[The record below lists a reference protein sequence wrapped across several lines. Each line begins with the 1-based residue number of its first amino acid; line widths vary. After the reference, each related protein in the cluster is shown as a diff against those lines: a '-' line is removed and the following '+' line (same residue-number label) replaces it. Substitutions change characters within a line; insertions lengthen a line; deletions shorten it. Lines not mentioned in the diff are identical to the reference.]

1 MGVSKTR
8 EGWNPYLLGGLAGL
22 LSVWSTY
29 YTGKFFGAS
38 TSFVRAA
45 ALVEEK
51 VIPERAATLEYL
63 VKNAAKMDWQ
73 MMFIIGIFIGALLSA
88 TLFGDFKFQA
98 VPDMWKRHF
107 GESAVSRGLVAF
119 LGGAVAMFGARLAD
133 GCPSGHGLSGTM
145 QLAASGF
152 VALICFFVAGAIVAR
167 MIYGGGQNGS

>member
-45 ALVEEK
+45 AFVEDK

-88 TLFGDFKFQA
+88 SLFGDFKFQA
-98 VPDMWKRHF
+98 VPDMW
-107 GESAVSRGLVAF
+107 
-119 LGGAVAMFGARLAD
+119 
-133 GCPSGHGLSGTM
+133 
-145 QLAASGF
+145 
-152 VALICFFVAGAIVAR
+152 
-167 MIYGGGQNGS
+167 

>member
-1 MGVSKTR
+1 MSKTR

-45 ALVEEK
+45 SLVEEK
-51 VIPERAATLEYL
+51 VIPERAAALEYL
-63 VKNAAKMDWQ
+63 VKNAAKLDWQ
-73 MMFIIGIFIGALLSA
+73 GMFLVGIFLGVFLSA
-88 TLFGDFKFQA
+88 VLFGEFKFQA

-133 GCPSGHGLSGTM
+133 G
-145 QLAASGF
+145 
-152 VALICFFVAGAIVAR
+152 
-167 MIYGGGQNGS
+167 